1 MVTGGRGRLKDTD
14 LCRMKT
20 SRVHVPSKNCKN
32 KIVIYLAFMVN
43 DIIAIATKVIHN
55 IFLHI
60 YFAYK
65 CIYYMKIDNLFI
77 YLTLVNFTVSSV
89 TCIIFQKYTKLMF

>member
-1 MVTGGRGRLKDTD
+1 MVIGGRGRLKDTD

-20 SRVHVPSKNCKN
+20 SRVHVLSKNCKN

-43 DIIAIATKVIHN
+43 DIIAVATKVIHN

-65 CIYYMKIDNLFI
+65 CIYI
-77 YLTLVNFTVSSV
+77 
-89 TCIIFQKYTKLMF
+89 